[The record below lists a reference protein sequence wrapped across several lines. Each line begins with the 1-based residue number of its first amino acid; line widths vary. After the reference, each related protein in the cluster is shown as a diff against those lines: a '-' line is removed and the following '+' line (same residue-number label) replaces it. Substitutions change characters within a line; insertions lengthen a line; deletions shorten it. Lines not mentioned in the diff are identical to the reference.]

1 MRSLLYLFILLLIA
15 WAIRELLF
23 GSSRRIFPSSHP
35 ENGNGQEM
43 VKDPH
48 CGVYL
53 PRSEAVVKKI
63 SGETRHFCSQECSDN
78 FSGRE

>member
-1 MRSLLYLFILLLIA
+1 MRSLLTLLFLLLLA

-23 GSSRRIFPSSHP
+23 GSRRTVFPSSQP
-35 ENGNGQEM
+35 GNAGGEEM
-43 VKDPH
+43 VRDPH

-53 PRSEAVVKKI
+53 PRSEAVPRKVQ
-63 SGETRHFCSQECSDN
+63 GETSYFCSQKCADE